1 MKTTPTFLL
10 LLALALG
17 AAPAPAA
24 AQEHGHHHPVRNDTA
39 PASAEEQAVRAAVEG
54 FSGALEA
61 GDSLR
66 ALTFLHPEVVV
77 YEGGHAETLSEYRSG
92 HLRADIAFLQAVE
105 QKTLRDQVVLEGDV
119 ALYLSEYHSKGSY
132 RGREIDSHGT
142 ETLALVRTPAG
153 WKIRHIH
160 WSSSR

>member
-1 MKTTPTFLL
+1 MKTPSTFLL
-10 LLALALG
+10 LFLALALG
-17 AAPAPAA
+17 AAPGA
-24 AQEHGHHHPVRNDTA
+24 AQEHGHHPVRKDAA
-39 PASAEEQAVRAAVEG
+39 PASAEERAVRAAVEG

-105 QKTLRDQVVLEGDV
+105 QKTLRDQVVVEGDV

-142 ETLALVRTPAG
+142 ETLALVRTPEG

>member
-1 MKTTPTFLL
+1 MRTHRFLLL

-17 AAPAPAA
+17 AAPRAA
-24 AQEHGHHHPVRNDTA
+24 AQEHGHHHPVPQDTV
-39 PASAEEQAVRAAVEG
+39 PASAEERAVRAAVEG
-54 FSGALEA
+54 FSSALAA

-77 YEGGHAETLSEYRSG
+77 YEGGHAETLSQYRSG

-153 WKIRHIH
+153 WKIRHVH